1 MRTVRNITVCVSPE
15 LYRQTKLLAAKYD
28 TTVSGV
34 VAYLLERLPDA
45 LERARYP
52 VGGTK
57 RKSSASM
64 SSVGG
69 IKQQSSAS
77 MSSFAPASV
86 PASQSLESPQV
97 IDDKELPSAVPG
109 DSFSL

>member
-45 LERARYP
+45 LERARCP

-57 RKSSASM
+57 HNSSASKA
-64 SSVGG
+64 SVGD

>member
-15 LYRQTKLLAAKYD
+15 IYSQTRMLAAEYE
-28 TTVSGV
+28 TTVSGM
-34 VAYLLERLPDA
+34 VAYLLEGLPNA
-45 LERARYP
+45 LERARCP

-57 RKSSASM
+57 HNSSASKA
-64 SSVGG
+64 SVGD

-86 PASQSLESPQV
+86 PASQSLGSPQV
-97 IDDKELPSAVPG
+97 IADKELPSAAAG
-109 DSFSL
+109 DSSSL